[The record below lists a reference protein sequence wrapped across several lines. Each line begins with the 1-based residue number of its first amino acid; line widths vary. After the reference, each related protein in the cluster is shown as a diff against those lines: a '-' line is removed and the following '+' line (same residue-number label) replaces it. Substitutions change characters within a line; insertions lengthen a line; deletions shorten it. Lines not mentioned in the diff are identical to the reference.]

1 MAGKRD
7 YYEVLGIQKN
17 ATEEEIKK
25 AYRKLA
31 VKYHPDR
38 NPGNKEAEEKFK
50 EATEAYEVLS
60 DDQKRPLYD
69 QYGFA
74 GLDGMGGGGGNPFQ
88 GGFGGSRAFHDFSDI
103 FGGMGGGAGG
113 FSDIFD
119 NIFGGGRS
127 SRRRDPN
134 APQQGQSLRY
144 DLNISFKDAVYGTK
158 AEITFQ
164 HNETCTECHGTGGAK
179 GAKRKA
185 CPTCGGSGQVR
196 RQAGFFAVQQTC
208 PACGGEGTRVDKP
221 CSKCRGSGYETVTK
235 KMSLTIPAGVDDGK
249 RIAIPRMGDVG
260 PNGGPAGDLIVMLH
274 VEQHEYFERD
284 GRDLYCAVPVTFAQ
298 AALGVT
304 LDITSLDGK
313 KIKFALPAGTT
324 NGKLYKIKGEGVPY
338 AEGRKGDLYV
348 KIIVQIPTHLN
359 SEQKRLMEE
368 FARIE
373 NATTSPSC
381 VPLASLSR

>member
-7 YYEVLGIQKN
+7 YYEVLGIQKG
-17 ATEEEIKK
+17 ATEDEIKK

-38 NPGNKEAEEKFK
+38 NPGDKAAEEKFK

-60 DDQKRPLYD
+60 DDQKRPIYD

-74 GLDGMGGGGGNPFQ
+74 GLDGMGGAGAGGAQ
-88 GGFGGSRAFHDFSDI
+88 YSHAFHDFSDL
-103 FGGMGGGAGG
+103 FGNMGGGAGGG

-127 SRRRDPN
+127 SRRRANEP
-134 APQQGQSLRY
+134 AQGQSLRY

-164 HNETCTECHGTGGAK
+164 HNEACSECKGTGGAK
-179 GAKRKA
+179 GSKRKS
-185 CPTCGGSGQVR
+185 CPTCGGAGQVR
-196 RQAGFFAVQQTC
+196 RQAGFFSVQQTC
-208 PACGGEGTRVDKP
+208 PACGGTGTAIDKP
-221 CSKCRGSGYETVTK
+221 CTKCRGSGYETVTK
-235 KMSLTIPAGVDDGK
+235 KVSLTIPAGVDDGK

-260 PNGGPAGDLIVMLH
+260 QNGGPAGDLIVMLH

-313 KIKFALPAGTT
+313 KIKFAVPAGTT

-338 AEGRKGDLYV
+338 ADSRKGDLYV
-348 KIIVQIPTHLN
+348 KIIVQIPTHLTA
-359 SEQKRLMEE
+359 EQKKLMEE

-373 NATTSPSC
+373 NATTSPHC

>member
-7 YYEVLGIQKN
+7 YYEVLGIQKG
-17 ATEEEIKK
+17 ATEDEIKK

-38 NPGNKEAEEKFK
+38 NPGDKTAEEKFK

-60 DDQKRPLYD
+60 DDQKRPIYD

-74 GLDGMGGGGGNPFQ
+74 GLDGMGGAGAGGAQ
-88 GGFGGSRAFHDFSDI
+88 YSHAFHDFSDL
-103 FGGMGGGAGG
+103 FGNMGGGAGGG

-127 SRRRDPN
+127 SRRRANEP
-134 APQQGQSLRY
+134 AQGQSLRY

-164 HNETCTECHGTGGAK
+164 HNEACSECKGTGGAK
-179 GAKRKA
+179 GSKRKS
-185 CPTCGGSGQVR
+185 CPTCGGAGQVR
-196 RQAGFFAVQQTC
+196 RQAGFFSVQQTC
-208 PACGGEGTRVDKP
+208 PACGGTGTAIDKP
-221 CSKCRGSGYETVTK
+221 CTKCRGSGYETVTK
-235 KMSLTIPAGVDDGK
+235 KVSLTIPAGVDDGK

-260 PNGGPAGDLIVMLH
+260 QNGGPAGDLIVMLH

-313 KIKFALPAGTT
+313 KIKFAVPAGTT

-338 AEGRKGDLYV
+338 ADSRKGDLYV
-348 KIIVQIPTHLN
+348 KIIVQIPTHLTA
-359 SEQKRLMEE
+359 EQKKLMEE

-373 NATTSPSC
+373 NATTSPHC